1 MHDLLAIWLLLMLAL
16 TLAWLAVSIIWG
28 VIREYRARRAWEKRI
43 KANRDEIVKNMER
56 RG

>member
-1 MHDLLAIWLLLMLAL
+1 MQDLISIWLLLMLAL

-43 KANRDEIVKNMER
+43 KANRDETFRMLKKGE
-56 RG
+56 

>member
-1 MHDLLAIWLLLMLAL
+1 MQDLISIWLLLMLAL
-16 TLAWLAVSIIWG
+16 TLTGLAVSIIREM
-28 VIREYRARRAWEKRI
+28 IQEYRGRRAWEKRI